1 MLVHE
6 FSLRGAYAPLVSRW
20 CLRRTPSRLGSA
32 RVSACWRLRRAIA
45 NFLRPFTAGGHR
57 GRREVNDATTVRA
70 SACSVFSVVR
80 ICSNRKSEIF
90 RIRNNLRVLEQ
101 KVNASDPPSPRLRR
115 AKQSERSGQVRSATV
130 YHALLRLAHHV

>member
-45 NFLRPFTAGGHR
+45 NFLKTIHRPPSSSYGVASRGHR
-57 GRREVNDATTVRA
+57 GRSEVKDAWTGR
-70 SACSVFSVVR
+70 C
-80 ICSNRKSEIF
+80 
-90 RIRNNLRVLEQ
+90 LRVLRACQ
-101 KVNASDPPSPRLRR
+101 AIAVRRRLVLCGANLLKIGSR
-115 AKQSERSGQVRSATV
+115 ADGIGETEHVAIGNGAEGSAT
-130 YHALLRLAHHV
+130 